1 MSDDRA
7 TSMRATLVRRG
18 LQAMAVGFVLSGLG
32 VGALLASQDDV
43 ALGVV
48 AIPPLVLCGVGVLLL
63 VLVGR
68 RGSRGS

>member
-7 TSMRATLVRRG
+7 ASMRAILVHRG

-32 VGALLASQDDV
+32 VGALLASQDGV
-43 ALGVV
+43 AFGVV

-63 VLVGR
+63 VLVGY
-68 RGSRGS
+68 RGSSEN